1 MDKYVNATK
10 MIEKIDEKIGSLKD
24 KYGELPDCV
33 EVSDVLYCRKV
44 LDLAPAA
51 PIADYRPENAL
62 PVTFNGKI
70 VGILKSINP
79 NFAEI
84 VVKSNFCGCEFLDG
98 ELVAVELLPEP
109 LENWEEAYENAVCDS
124 KEQQPARHFSER

>member
-33 EVSDVLYCRKV
+33 EVRDVLYCRKV

-51 PIADYRPENAL
+51 PIADYRPENAI

-84 VVKSNFCGCEFLDG
+84 VVKINFCGCEFVDG
-98 ELVAVELLPEP
+98 ELASVEILKEP
-109 LENWEEAYENAVCDS
+109 LDKWEEQYGKTIDDS
-124 KEQQPARHFSER
+124 KAQ

>member
-33 EVSDVLYCRKV
+33 EVRDVLYCRKV

-51 PIADYRPENAL
+51 PIADYRPENAI

-84 VVKSNFCGCEFLDG
+84 VVKINFCGYEFVDG
-98 ELVAVELLPEP
+98 ELASVEILKEP
-109 LENWEEAYENAVCDS
+109 LDKWEERYGKAIDDS
-124 KEQQPARHFSER
+124 KVQ

>member
-33 EVSDVLYCRKV
+33 EVRDVLYCRKV

-51 PIADYRPENAL
+51 PIADYRPENAI

-84 VVKSNFCGCEFLDG
+84 VVKINFCGCEFVDG
-98 ELVAVELLPEP
+98 ELASVEILKEP
-109 LENWEEAYENAVCDS
+109 LDKWEERYGNAIRDS
-124 KEQQPARHFSER
+124 KEQ